1 MNGRLYLIGKMSNR
15 VAVWFF
21 IINVNLQNNQNR
33 RMRSFLIALFAL
45 VAVANAEKY
54 AMVFGAAHGWNNYP
68 VYSVS
73 SWT

>member
-1 MNGRLYLIGKMSNR
+1 MSRLISLESSEIMRLLI
-15 VAVWFF
+15 
-21 IINVNLQNNQNR
+21 
-33 RMRSFLIALFAL
+33 IALFAL

-54 AMVFGAAHGWNNYP
+54 AMVFGAAHGWSNYP

>member
-1 MNGRLYLIGKMSNR
+1 M
-15 VAVWFF
+15 VF

-73 SWT
+73 SCVWVLFIVNMPYSG